1 MTIIDLKRIKMSSIN
16 YFELLDYETSSDD
29 ETDNES
35 EVELEVED
43 NKVNSEFVDSKSTS
57 NKKSFLKKRT
67 RRPKYPKNKYSKV
80 QVYNEMDNLPSSL
93 DDAIRTRQNLT
104 LKQILVLMNL
114 HAIPGMAV
122 NLIHDKIQLQVHK
135 MLIKIAHDGRVFY
148 VSQYH
153 WYNLKKIEKL
163 IDAMFNT
170 Y

>member
-1 MTIIDLKRIKMSSIN
+1 MSSMN
-16 YFELLDYETSSDD
+16 YFELLVSDTDSED
-29 ETDNES
+29 ETENET
-35 EVELEVED
+35 EVEVEVED
-43 NKVNSEFVDSKSTS
+43 NKVNSEFLDSESTS

-67 RRPKYPKNKYSKV
+67 MRLKYPKKKYQKV
-80 QVYNEMDNLPSSL
+80 QVYNEMGNLPSSL

-122 NLIHDKIQLQVHK
+122 NPIHDKIQQRVHK

-153 WYNLKKIEKL
+153 WYDLKKIKKL
-163 IDAMFNT
+163 IEDMFDT

>member
-1 MTIIDLKRIKMSSIN
+1 MSSIN

-29 ETDNES
+29 ES
-35 EVELEVED
+35 EVELQVED
-43 NKVNSEFVDSKSTS
+43 NKVNSEFMDSESTN
-57 NKKSFLKKRT
+57 NKKYRNKRT
-67 RRPKYPKNKYSKV
+67 SRSKYPKNKYQKV

-104 LKQILVLMNL
+104 IKQILVLMNL
-114 HAIPGMAV
+114 HAMPGIAV
-122 NLIHDKIQLQVHK
+122 NPIHDKIQQRVHK

-153 WYNLKKIEKL
+153 WYDLKKIVKL
-163 IDAMFNT
+163 IDAMFDT

>member
-16 YFELLDYETSSDD
+16 YFELLVYDTDSEDD
-29 ETDNES
+29 S
-35 EVELEVED
+35 ELEVKVEVED
-43 NKVNSEFVDSKSTS
+43 NKVNSEFMDSESTS

-67 RRPKYPKNKYSKV
+67 RQFKYPKNKYQKV
-80 QVYNEMDNLPSSL
+80 QVYDEMGNLPSSL
-93 DDAIRTRQNLT
+93 DDAIRTRQDLT

-122 NLIHDKIQLQVHK
+122 NIIHDKIQQRVRK
-135 MLIKIAHDGRVFY
+135 MLIKISHNGRVFY

-153 WYNLKKIEKL
+153 WYDLKKIEKL
-163 IDAMFNT
+163 IDDMFNT